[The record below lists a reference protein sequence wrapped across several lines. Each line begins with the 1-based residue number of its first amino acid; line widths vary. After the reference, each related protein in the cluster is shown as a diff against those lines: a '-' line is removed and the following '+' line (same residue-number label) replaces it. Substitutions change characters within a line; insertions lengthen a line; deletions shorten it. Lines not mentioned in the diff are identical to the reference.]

1 LTGASTTS
9 SSCENEIKSEC
20 MKVGFVAQV
29 NIRQEANLSLISAD
43 YTVINSTFALRA
55 EMKEVPV
62 GPKVRRKEKKME

>member
-1 LTGASTTS
+1 
-9 SSCENEIKSEC
+9 